1 MAHEAL
7 APAHL
12 PPSHNQV
19 WHQSPPCH
27 SPRLVFILDTPPS
40 APVYRQSHDQGIKPS
55 QYLEIGSLFRWQSSS
70 TNPSTTSPD
79 DTSGWNSLLRFVIL
93 SNSMRLFCPSLDLTT
108 AFGLSK
114 SLVQCRFLDC
124 GPAWIVRHATVSVTV
139 LSQRVSSEC
148 A

>member
-1 MAHEAL
+1 MPAVPQPSLASKSSLPFAEAGL
-7 APAHL
+7 HPR
-12 PPSHNQV
+12 
-19 WHQSPPCH
+19 H
-27 SPRLVFILDTPPS
+27 SPS

-124 GPAWIVRHATVSVTV
+124 GPAWIVRHY
-139 LSQRVSSEC
+139 L
-148 A
+148 